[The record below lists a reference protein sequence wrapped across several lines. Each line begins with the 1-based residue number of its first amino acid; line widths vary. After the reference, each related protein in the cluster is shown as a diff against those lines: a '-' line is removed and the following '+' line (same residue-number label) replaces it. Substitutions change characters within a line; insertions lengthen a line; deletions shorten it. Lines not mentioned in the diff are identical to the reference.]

1 MNGGDGSVPNPIPN
15 AFIGV
20 ADFVFHDMNWT
31 DVLWGNANSTQHNL
45 SLSGGTDKSSYRLSL
60 GYLNDQGTLQWGNNS
75 NERYNVRLS
84 NSFKI
89 SNRVSL
95 DSNMAASRQHQV
107 APTQISAVLGVSI
120 PQPGLP
126 ISTIRW

>member
-1 MNGGDGSVPNPIPN
+1 MCYGEIQ
-15 AFIGV
+15 
-20 ADFVFHDMNWT
+20 
-31 DVLWGNANSTQHNL
+31 NSTQHL

-107 APTQISAVLGVSI
+107 APTD
-120 PQPGLP
+120 
-126 ISTIRW
+126 

>member
-60 GYLNDQGTLQWGNNS
+60 GYLNDQGTLQWVIIQM
-75 NERYNVRLS
+75 NVIMCVYLIVLKFLIVLAWILIWPLAS
-84 NSFKI
+84 ASGSSHTDWCGSWCF
-89 SNRVSL
+89 
-95 DSNMAASRQHQV
+95 DSSTRFAS
-107 APTQISAVLGVSI
+107 INY
-120 PQPGLP
+120 
-126 ISTIRW
+126 RW

>member
-1 MNGGDGSVPNPIPN
+1 MADGVIQARTNDGYGEDDQWIRYAKLAKSLKGSWINLNGGDGSVPNPIPN

-60 GYLNDQGTLQWGNNS
+60 GYLNDQGTLQWVIIQM
-75 NERYNVRLS
+75 NVIMCVYLIVLK
-84 NSFKI
+84 FLI
-89 SNRVSL
+89 VS
-95 DSNMAASRQHQV
+95 
-107 APTQISAVLGVSI
+107 
-120 PQPGLP
+120 
-126 ISTIRW
+126 